1 MSDTLYIKPDK
12 EKTYSV
18 NSEEELN
25 YYKSLRPIRLW
36 SRTLFKSKC
45 SKCHEFKDILLLNL
59 KFPFICSKCKA
70 KINANN
76 DLIKAKRKATC
87 IAKYGVENPFQ
98 SEETKTKIHQTC
110 IERYGYANAAQ
121 VPEFIEK
128 QKKTNI
134 ERYGVPCT
142 LNTKEN
148 LIKRKETWIEHYG
161 VDNPNKS
168 KDIIE
173 KRIDTNR
180 KKYGTEFYLQTDEC
194 KQRSMKSKL
203 EKYGDAFYSGLV
215 IYYYDNIY
223 FRSKPELCF
232 YIYNK
237 DQGKDIV
244 YEPHPYFKYQCEDK
258 EYYYK
263 PDFLLENKLY
273 EIKGDYF
280 FDDDGNLI
288 NPYDRSLD
296 NVAKAKQLCMEEHNV
311 TVLKSDKYMFYV
323 DYVKEKYGTDYI
335 ESFRY
340 KKED

>member
-36 SRTLFKSKC
+36 SRTHFKCKC
-45 SKCHEFKDILLLNL
+45 SKCHEDKNILLLNL
-59 KFPFICSKCKA
+59 KLPFICHKCIA
-70 KINANN
+70 KINAN
-76 DLIKAKRKATC
+76 KESTKERRKATC
-87 IAKYGVENPFQ
+87 LAKYGIENTFQSEEKKAKIRQTCKERYGVENCAQ
-98 SEETKTKIHQTC
+98 NTEIYAKVKKTNL
-110 IERYGYANAAQ
+110 ERYGY
-121 VPEFIEK
+121 
-128 QKKTNI
+128 T
-134 ERYGVPCT
+134 CS
-142 LNTKEN
+142 LNTEEN
-148 LIKRKETWIEHYG
+148 LTKRKETWLKTLG

-168 KDIIE
+168 NIVKA
-173 KRIDTNR
+173 KARKTCF
-180 KKYGTEFYLQTDEC
+180 KKYGAIYYTQTDEY

-203 EKYGDAFYSGLV
+203 EKYGDAFYSGFV
-215 IYYYDNIY
+215 IYYYNNIF

-237 DQGKDIV
+237 DQRKDIV
-244 YEPHPYFKYQCEDK
+244 YEPQPYFKYQCENKD
-258 EYYYK
+258 YYYK
-263 PDFLLENKLY
+263 PDFLLENRLY

-280 FDDDGNLI
+280 FDDAGNLI

-335 ESFRY
+335 ETFRY
-340 KKED
+340 KK

>member
-1 MSDTLYIKPDK
+1 M
-12 EKTYSV
+12 
-18 NSEEELN
+18 
-25 YYKSLRPIRLW
+25 
-36 SRTLFKSKC
+36 
-45 SKCHEFKDILLLNL
+45 
-59 KFPFICSKCKA
+59 KFPFICFKCKA

-98 SEETKTKIHQTC
+98 SEEKKAKIRQTC
-110 IERYGYANAAQ
+110 KERYGVENCAQNSEVYAK
-121 VPEFIEK
+121 V
-128 QKKTNI
+128 KKTNI
-134 ERYGVPCT
+134 KRYGVPCT

-161 VDNPNKS
+161 VNNPNKS

-173 KRIDTNR
+173 KRIETNI
-180 KKYGTEFYLQTDEC
+180 KKYGVTNHMKTEESKLKSMQT
-194 KQRSMKSKL
+194 KL
-203 EKYGDAFYSGLV
+203 EKYGDAFYSELV

-273 EIKGDYF
+273 EKDAKKK
-280 FDDDGNLI
+280 DDAIEKYENLLLNSI
-288 NPYDRSLD
+288 NKLYLGENLSEYDISD
-296 NVAKAKQLCMEEHNV
+296 NTISMVREFVDKVAEDNGV
-311 TVLKSDKYMFYV
+311 TTEKVLSSV
-323 DYVKEKYGTDYI
+323 DYLGDLKGA
-335 ESFRY
+335 
-340 KKED
+340 

>member
-12 EKTYSV
+12 EKTYSI
-18 NSEEELN
+18 NSEEEFK
-25 YYKSLRPIRLW
+25 YYRSLRPSSKWDRIH
-36 SRTLFKSKC
+36 FKCKC
-45 SKCHEFKDILLLNL
+45 SKCHEDKDILLLNL
-59 KFPFICSKCKA
+59 KFPFICFKCKA

-110 IERYGYANAAQ
+110 MERYGYANAAQ

-134 ERYGVPCT
+134 ERYGTSCT
-142 LNTKEN
+142 LNTQESINK
-148 LIKRKETWIEHYG
+148 KKQTWLKHYG

-168 KDIIE
+168 KNIIE

-180 KKYGTEFYLQTDEC
+180 KKYGTEFYLQTNEC

-203 EKYGDAFYSGLV
+203 EKYGDAFYSGFV
-215 IYYYDNIY
+215 IYYYNNIF

-244 YEPHPYFKYQCEDK
+244 YEPQPYFKYQCENKD
-258 EYYYK
+258 YYYK
-263 PDFLLENKLY
+263 PDFLLENRLY

-280 FDDDGNLI
+280 FDDAGNLI

-311 TVLKSDKYMFYV
+311 TVLKSDKYMFYI

-335 ESFRY
+335 EIFRY